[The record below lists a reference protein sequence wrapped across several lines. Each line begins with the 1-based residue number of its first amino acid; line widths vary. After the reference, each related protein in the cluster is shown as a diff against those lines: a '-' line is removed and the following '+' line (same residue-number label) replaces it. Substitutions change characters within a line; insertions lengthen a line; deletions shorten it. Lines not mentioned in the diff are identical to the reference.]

1 MFIPTKRLPSWL
13 LFSDVDNGW
22 KIVRG
27 ERWMTLESM
36 KSLTGRLGRTGVV
49 GLLDWDP
56 RDPPKRWLDIIDM
69 VQRRS

>member
-1 MFIPTKRLPSWL
+1 
-13 LFSDVDNGW
+13 
-22 KIVRG
+22 
-27 ERWMTLESM
+27 MTLESM